1 MDRITIAMPIL
12 NGNER
17 KYVDE
22 CIDTGWISANGRFI
36 AEFEKQFA
44 EFCGVKYAIACCNG
58 TVTLHLALRA
68 LGVGPGDEVIMPTL
82 TYIATANA
90 VAYCGATPVFVDSE
104 PGTWN
109 IDPAKIEEKITEHT
123 KVIIPVHLY
132 GLPCNMD
139 AIMEIAQKHNIAVVE
154 DAAEAHGATW
164 KGKTVGSIGHIGSFS
179 FFGNKIITSGEGGML
194 TTNDDAL
201 YERMKHLR
209 SQGVDP
215 NKRYWHTDIAYN
227 YRMTNLQAAVGLAQL
242 ENIQWHLEQRAR
254 VAALYEK
261 YIPML
266 EDWVTIQTVPEGAKH
281 VYWMNSVIL
290 SEKVTLSRD
299 EVMKRMEQKNIE
311 MRPLFY
317 PMHIMP
323 PYMDKSVVAPVA
335 ESVSSRGINLPSHG
349 MLQEEH
355 IRYVVD
361 SLKDILEYQE

>member
-1 MDRITIAMPIL
+1 MERITIATAIL
-12 NGNER
+12 NGNEK

-36 AEFEKQFA
+36 SEFEKKFA
-44 EFCGVKYAIACCNG
+44 EFCGTKYALACCNG
-58 TVTLHLALRA
+58 TMTLHLALLA

-90 VAYCGATPVFVDSE
+90 VTYCGATPVFVDSE
-104 PGTWN
+104 PDTWN
-109 IDPAKIEEKITEHT
+109 MDPEKLEEKITPNT

-132 GLPCNMD
+132 GLSCNMD
-139 AIMEIAQKHNIAVVE
+139 RIMEIARKHNVAVVE

-164 KGKTVGSIGHIGSFS
+164 NGKVVGSMGDIGSFS

-194 TTNDDAL
+194 ITNDEKM
-201 YERMKHLR
+201 YEHMKLLR

-215 NKRYWHTDIAYN
+215 HKRYWHSMVAYN

-242 ENIQWHLEQRAR
+242 ENVQWHLAQRKR
-254 VAALYEK
+254 VAALYDK
-261 YIPML
+261 YLPML
-266 EDWVTIQTVPEGAKH
+266 GDLVTTQAVPPQANH

-290 SEKVTLSRD
+290 SGSVKLSRD
-299 EVMKRMEQKNIE
+299 EVMKRMEECNIE

-323 PYMDKSVVAPVA
+323 PYKDESVHAPVA

-349 MLQEEH
+349 LLTEEQV
-355 IRYVVD
+355 RYIVE
-361 SLKDILEYQE
+361 SLKDILEQEK

>member
-104 PGTWN
+104 QDTWN
-109 IDPAKIEEKITEHT
+109 IDPAKIEEKITERT
-123 KVIIPVHLY
+123 KAIIPVHLY

-139 AIMEIAQKHNIAVVE
+139 AIMEMAQKHGIAVVE

-164 KGKTVGSIGHIGSFS
+164 KGKVVGSIGHIGSFS

-194 TTNDDAL
+194 TTNDEKL
-201 YERMKHLR
+201 YERMKFLR

-215 NKRYWHTDIAYN
+215 QKRYWHTDIAYN

-242 ENIQWHLEQRAR
+242 ENIQWHLEQRQR
-254 VAALYEK
+254 VAALYAK
-261 YIPML
+261 YIPL
-266 EDWVTIQTVPEGAKH
+266 LGDWVTMQAVPESAKH

-290 SEKVTLSRD
+290 SEKVKLSRD
-299 EVMKRMEQKNIE
+299 EVMAKMEEKNIE

-323 PYMDKSVVAPVA
+323 PYLDKSVVAPVA
-335 ESVSSRGINLPSHG
+335 ESLSSRGINLPSHG

-355 IRYVVD
+355 VKYVVE
-361 SLKDILEYQE
+361 SLKDILEHQA